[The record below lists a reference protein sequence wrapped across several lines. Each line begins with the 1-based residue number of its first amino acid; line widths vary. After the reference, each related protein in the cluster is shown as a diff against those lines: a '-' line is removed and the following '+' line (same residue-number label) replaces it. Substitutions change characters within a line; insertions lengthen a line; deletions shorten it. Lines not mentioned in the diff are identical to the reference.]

1 MNLEYI
7 KLQQDK
13 DGADPQELESILQDR
28 VLHKK
33 PMPKVLEYSHFL
45 LT

>member
-13 DGADPQELESILQDR
+13 DGADPQELRRILQDR
-28 VLHKK
+28 VKHNQL
-33 PMPKVLEYSHFL
+33 MPKVSNIEMISYF
-45 LT
+45 